1 MLKKILSLTMALCM
15 LVPAVWVL
23 ADDTVTE
30 SPYMK
35 EATAAEKEAGIL
47 GYALSKDFEDGVV
60 GDRVRYMVA
69 GTVEAL
75 DGEALSSKAAVTY
88 YNAKLTS
95 ALQSAINF
103 KSATTYNYVMLE
115 TEFMIPDVSAEGE
128 APYAGGVASVGLGW
142 TFVNDYGVPSTST
155 GAVTSTFNFTG
166 NRGNEKGSISFN
178 TADCSNTAATA
189 KNLSYKDIDIAPD
202 VWHKVEILADTKAKT
217 LDLYLDGKL
226 MVIGVMYGNYNADT
240 TYSCSGL
247 RSASI
252 SVAGGTTSTN
262 YTAGQLIGNAAEFG
276 IIRATEGATVEYNP
290 YPVLW
295 DDLNVMEVTPAF
307 VGKKVESG
315 YKAFFEGGRMYQNPT
330 MLPLFSRIYAK
341 DIPVTYTVDDTQEI
355 VEKTGFKVK
364 YAYGINNQTLTR
376 PADDTIVNPITN
388 ENYRPQIAA
397 QRQKWD
403 YSGVFTVNYKKDAG
417 ETPDPNYDI
426 DYTFDVNVLLRA
438 NVAATEVEN
447 IMANAMFFTE
457 TEEGVGAGLEVS
469 NVGTEDYQ
477 ATFFVCSYED
487 DKLTNIEAVPVT
499 LKAGGAEVTFFSEV
513 PTGEN
518 DVEVKAF
525 MWGLKG
531 LDPIR
536 FGTYSL
542 TE

>member
-1 MLKKILSLTMALCM
+1 MLKKILSLAMVLCM
-15 LVPAVWVL
+15 VLPCAGVL
-23 ADDTVTE
+23 ADGEATA
-30 SPYMK
+30 PLYAK

-47 GYALSKDFEDGVV
+47 GYQLVKDFEDGVV
-60 GDRVRYMVA
+60 ADRIRNMMT
-69 GTVEAL
+69 GTVEVL
-75 DGEALSSKAAVTY
+75 DGEALSSEAAVTY
-88 YNAKLTS
+88 FTSNAN
-95 ALQSAINF
+95 AAFQSVCNF
-103 KSATTYNYVMLE
+103 KSATTSNYVMLE
-115 TEFMIPDVSAEGE
+115 TEFMLPDVSAEGE

-142 TFVNDYGVPSTST
+142 TFVNNYGTPSTTT
-155 GAVTSTFNFTG
+155 GAVTSAFNFTG
-166 NRGNEKGSISFN
+166 NRGSEKGSITFN
-178 TADCSNTAATA
+178 TAKCQSTASAQ
-189 KNLSYKDIDIAPD
+189 NLTYTGIDIAPD

-226 MVIGVMYGNYNADT
+226 MVIGVMYGNYTADA

-247 RSASI
+247 RSAVFG
-252 SVAGGTTSTN
+252 VAEGKTSTT
-262 YTAGQLIGNAAEFG
+262 YTAGQLVGNAAEFG
-276 IIRATEGATVEYNP
+276 IIRATEGATVSYNP

-295 DDLNVMEVTPAF
+295 DNLNVMEVTPAF
-307 VGKKVESG
+307 VGEKVEAG
-315 YKAFFEGGRMYQNPT
+315 YNAFFEGGRMYQNPT

-341 DIPVTYTVDDTQEI
+341 DIPVTYTVDETQEI
-355 VEKTGFKVK
+355 VDKTSFKVK
-364 YAYGINNQTLTR
+364 YAYGTSDQTLTR

-388 ENYRPQIAA
+388 ANYRPQIAA
-397 QRQKWD
+397 QRQRWD
-403 YSGVFTVNYKKDAG
+403 YSGKFTVNYKKDAG

-457 TEEGVGAGLEVS
+457 TEKGVGAGLEVS

-477 ATFFVCSYED
+477 ATFFICSYEA
-487 DKLTNIEAVPVT
+487 DKLTSIEAVPVT

-513 PTGEN
+513 PTGK
-518 DVEVKAF
+518 DDIEVKAF

-536 FGTYSL
+536 FDTYSL